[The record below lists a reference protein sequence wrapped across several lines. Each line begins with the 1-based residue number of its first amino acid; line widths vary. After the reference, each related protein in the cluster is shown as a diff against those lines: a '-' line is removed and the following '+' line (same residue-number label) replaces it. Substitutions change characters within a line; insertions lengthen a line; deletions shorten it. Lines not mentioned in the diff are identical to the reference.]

1 MDDAARR
8 ALEALCIPATQDTG
22 PNFDVLAYTTI
33 EVTDAA
39 GNVTFLPMAKVLAE
53 LRGEAAE
60 QPTDDKPGLAR
71 AA

>member
-8 ALEALCIPATQDTG
+8 ALEALYIQATQDTG
-22 PNFDVLAYTTI
+22 PDFDLLAHATI
-33 EVTDAA
+33 EVNDAA
-39 GNVTFLPMAKVLAE
+39 GTVTFVPMAKVLAE

-60 QPTDDKPGLAR
+60 QPTDDKPRLAR